1 MAKSAPITEA
11 AIRSTLVERLRTQC
25 APGHVLIEELGIE
38 NGAARVDLAVAG
50 ELLEGF
56 EIKSDLDTLDRL
68 ARQMHAY
75 HRVFDTVTLVT
86 TATYLDQAEQLLP
99 RWWGLWEAHCKTDES
114 VEIRVRRSAS
124 PHTYQDAQSIAAL
137 LWRDE
142 AYEFLVEKS
151 GPVVKTR
158 APRHAIYE
166 ALARQLPVEQI
177 RERVI
182 DTLRI
187 RPKLHSRSVIAGC

>member
-1 MAKSAPITEA
+1 MAKPTPITEA
-11 AIRSTLVERLRTQC
+11 AIRTALVQRLRMHC
-25 APGHVLIEELGIE
+25 PAGHALIEELGIE

-50 ELLEGF
+50 ALLEGF

-86 TATYLDQAEQLLP
+86 TAAYLDQAEQLLP
-99 RWWGLWEAHCKTDES
+99 RWWGLWEARTDAEGT
-114 VEIRVRRSAS
+114 VVIDVRRRATF
-124 PHTYQDAQSIAAL
+124 HAYQSAQSIAAL

-142 AYEFLVEKS
+142 AYEFLVERS
-151 GPVVKTR
+151 GPVIKAR
-158 APRHAIYE
+158 ASRHAIYE
-166 ALARQLPVEQI
+166 ALAQQLSVEQI

-187 RPKLHSRSVIAGC
+187 RPKLQSRSVIAGC

>member
-1 MAKSAPITEA
+1 MAKSSPITET
-11 AIRSTLVERLRTQC
+11 AIRSALVERLRADRT
-25 APGHVLIEELGIE
+25 PGHVLIEELGIE

-50 ELLEGF
+50 GLLEGF

-86 TATYLDQAEQLLP
+86 TASYLEQAEQLLP
-99 RWWGLWEAHCKTDES
+99 RWWGLWEARPREDGAIGIE
-114 VEIRVRRSAS
+114 VRRQPT
-124 PHTYQDAQSIAAL
+124 PHAHQDPQSLAAL

-142 AYEFLVEKS
+142 AYEFLVEKR
-151 GPVVKTR
+151 GPIIKAR
-158 APRHAIYE
+158 APRHAIYQ
-166 ALARQLPVEQI
+166 ALAMQLSVDQI

-187 RPKLHSRSVIAGC
+187 RPKLQARSVVAGC

>member
-1 MAKSAPITEA
+1 MAKSSPITEA
-11 AIRSTLVERLRTQC
+11 AIRSALVERLRAKC
-25 APGHVLIEELGIE
+25 APGHVMIEELGIE

-50 ELLEGF
+50 GLLEGF

-86 TATYLDQAEQLLP
+86 TASYIEQAAQLLP
-99 RWWGLWEAHCKTDES
+99 RWWGLWEARSKDDGGITIE
-114 VEIRVRRSAS
+114 VRRDSKAHS
-124 PHTYQDAQSIAAL
+124 YQMALSLAAL

-142 AYEFLVEKS
+142 AYDFLVEMR
-151 GPVVKTR
+151 GPIVKAR
-158 APRHAIYE
+158 APRHVIYQ
-166 ALARQLPVEQI
+166 ALAMQLPVDQI

-187 RPKLHSRSVIAGC
+187 RPKLQARSVVAGC

>member
-1 MAKSAPITEA
+1 MAKPAPITET
-11 AIRSTLVERLRTQC
+11 AIRRALVERLRSEC

-38 NGAARVDLAVAG
+38 NGAARVDVAVAG
-50 ELLEGF
+50 GLLEGF

-86 TATYLDQAEQLLP
+86 TAAYIEQAEKLLP
-99 RWWGLWEAHCKTDES
+99 RWWGLWEARSGVGGGID
-114 VEIRVRRSAS
+114 IDVRRQPA
-124 PHTYQDAQSIAAL
+124 PHAHQDAQSLAAL

-142 AYEFLVEKS
+142 AYEFLVEKR
-151 GPVVKTR
+151 GPVIKAR
-158 APRHAIYE
+158 APRHAIYQ
-166 ALARQLPVEQI
+166 ALATQLSVEQI

-187 RPKLHSRSVIAGC
+187 RPKLQARSVVAGC

>member
-1 MAKSAPITEA
+1 MAKPTPITEA
-11 AIRSTLVERLRTQC
+11 AIRTALVQRLRVHYP
-25 APGHVLIEELGIE
+25 AGHALIEELGIE

-50 ELLEGF
+50 GLLEGF

-86 TATYLDQAEQLLP
+86 TEAYLDQAEQLLP
-99 RWWGLWEAHCKTDES
+99 RWWGLWKARTDAAGA
-114 VEIRVRRSAS
+114 VIIDVRRPATF
-124 PHTYQDAQSIAAL
+124 HAYQNAQSIAAL

-142 AYEFLVEKS
+142 AYEFLVERS
-151 GPVVKTR
+151 GPVIKAR
-158 APRHAIYE
+158 ASRHAIYE
-166 ALARQLPVEQI
+166 ALAQQLSVEQI

-187 RPKLHSRSVIAGC
+187 RPKLQSRSVVAGC

>member
-1 MAKSAPITEA
+1 MAKSAPITES
-11 AIRSTLVERLRTQC
+11 AIRSALVEHLRTQC

-50 ELLEGF
+50 GLLEGF

-86 TATYLDQAEQLLP
+86 TNTYLDQAEQLLP
-99 RWWGLWEAHCKTDES
+99 RWWGLWEAQCTTDES
-114 VEIRVRRSAS
+114 VEIRVRRPAS
-124 PHTYQDAQSIAAL
+124 PHAYQDAQSIAAL

-151 GPVVKTR
+151 GPVVRTR

-177 RERVI
+177 RKRVI

-187 RPKLHSRSVIAGC
+187 RPKLQSRLVVAGC